1 MTDLMRKSA
10 SSLLQLSAGL
20 VQCTGWLVSICFS
33 QTEKVF
39 EKGLTGYERVL
50 IFFLREAPAVVIT
63 MICQIVLWIWFLGCT
78 ITYRAGKK
86 LLVEGVGLKSAEFAV
101 LCLYTLGIIAF
112 HCFRPSGKWILFG
125 ILMLWFIV
133 QFMCH
138 WYFTIFGA
146 SERKLQGYNDCFRD
160 SVRIFPMSD
169 KRLIPDLYHIVL
181 HILILIN
188 IVMCL
193 I

>member
-1 MTDLMRKSA
+1 
-10 SSLLQLSAGL
+10 
-20 VQCTGWLVSICFS
+20 
-33 QTEKVF
+33 
-39 EKGLTGYERVL
+39 
-50 IFFLREAPAVVIT
+50 
-63 MICQIVLWIWFLGCT
+63 
-78 ITYRAGKK
+78 
-86 LLVEGVGLKSAEFAV
+86 V